1 MSKNIIICL
10 DGTWNK
16 PDEKDSATSSET
28 NVKILYDLCVNDKE
42 TQITYYDKGIGTKW
56 FDKTIGG
63 VFGVGLSENV
73 RQAYRK
79 LSKTFEKNDKVFIF
93 GFSRGAYTAR
103 SLAGLIFQCGLLSSR
118 KATKKNVEKVYDV
131 YKNGNTVEE
140 KSKNIKCPIR
150 MIGVWDTVGALGIPV
165 DFLKNTKKLIDKN
178 LQFHDTKLN
187 NEIRAAYHAVA
198 IDEQRK
204 AFTPTLWDVS
214 KKWKGQIV
222 EQVWFAG
229 VHADVGGGYSERYQS
244 NIALQWMLKKT
255 KKHGM
260 KLVHNYDELSRPIHD
275 PHNKIYGPKT
285 KRKVAVTEKNITKVH
300 SSVLKKMEVCKGY
313 KPRALVDLKSN
324 NSLKPYEI
332 VD

>member
-16 PDEKDSATSSET
+16 PDEEDIAISSES
-28 NVKILYDLCVNDKE
+28 NVKILYDLCLNEKD

-56 FDKTIGG
+56 YDKTIGG
-63 VFGVGLSENV
+63 VFGVGLSENI
-73 RQAYRK
+73 RQAYHK

-103 SLAGLIFQCGLLSSR
+103 SLAGMIYKCGLLPST
-118 KATKKNVEKVYDV
+118 KATENNVEKVYERYEDE
-131 YKNGNTVEE
+131 NTAEL
-140 KSKNIKCPIR
+140 KAKNIKCPIR
-150 MIGVWDTVGALGIPV
+150 MIGVWDTVGALGIPGL
-165 DFLKNTKKLIDKN
+165 FLKNTKKLIDQK
-178 LQFHDTKLN
+178 LEFHDTKLN

-204 AFTPTLWDVS
+204 SFKPTLWDES
-214 KKWKGQIV
+214 KKFKNQIV

-229 VHADVGGGYSERYQS
+229 VHSDVGGGYSERYQS
-244 NIALQWMLKKT
+244 NIALKWMLKKA
-255 KKHGM
+255 KKHGL
-260 KLVHNYDELSRPIHD
+260 KLVHNYDELSRPIH
-275 PHNKIYGPKT
+275 KSYKKTFGPKA
-285 KRKVAVTEKNITKVH
+285 KRKVVVTKKIKPKVH
-300 SSVLKKMEVCKGY
+300 SSVLKKMEVCKDY
-313 KPRALVDLKSN
+313 KPRALVDLESN